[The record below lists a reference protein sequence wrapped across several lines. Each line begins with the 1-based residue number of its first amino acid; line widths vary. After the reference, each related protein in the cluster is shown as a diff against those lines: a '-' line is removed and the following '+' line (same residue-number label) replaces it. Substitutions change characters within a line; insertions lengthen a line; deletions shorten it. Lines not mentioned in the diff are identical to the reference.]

1 VNLVDLTGDHGC
13 YVRGAIRIEL
23 DLGRDIDASDELLH
37 DDGLGSNSAPF
48 EAGLRDA
55 NYAAVLIVVA
65 VLVLI
70 VVTLMVAVRGFI
82 LMFVVQRLTL
92 ASGQQRQCNHPSQ

>member
-1 VNLVDLTGDHGC
+1 VG
-13 YVRGAIRIEL
+13 GAIRIEL

-48 EAGLRDA
+48 EASLRDA
-55 NYAAVLIVVA
+55 NHAAGLLLVMVVLITVLFVVA

-82 LMFVVQRLTL
+82 LMFVVRRLTL